1 MRTLDCRDMPCPK
14 PVVLVQKTIEELPED
29 AAITVIVNSEM
40 SCDNVVT
47 FAQNKGFF
55 VKTEHRGASLSFI
68 TIAKEFLCDID
79 KHITREKEITNKAII
94 LTHDTIGTGIH
105 GRILMQEFL
114 DSMLSQKMLP
124 SKLILINQA
133 VKLACLDAD
142 TPTAKTMHLIEE
154 RGVKICSVLSS
165 LKEFELHKKHHIGK
179 TISMFELQETMLNY
193 TTSTL

>member
-14 PVVLVQKTIEELPED
+14 PVVLVQKTLEELPED
-29 AAITVIVNSEM
+29 AAITVIVNSDM

-55 VKTEHRGASLSFI
+55 VRTEHKGSSLSFI
-68 TIAKEFLCDID
+68 TIAKEFVCDIN
-79 KHITREKEITNKAII
+79 KHITQEKEITNRAII

-114 DSMLSQKMLP
+114 DSLLSQKVLP
-124 SKLILINQA
+124 AKLILLNQA
-133 VKLACLDAD
+133 VRLACLEVNS
-142 TPTAKTMHLIEE
+142 PTSKTLHLIEE
-154 RGVKICSVLSS
+154 KGVKIFSVLSS

-179 TISMFELQETMLNY
+179 TISMFELQETMLNS